1 MAPISTDESGNQSER
16 EAFTNGF
23 SCVTLSQATCVTQQ
37 IWKSFVLDIGTNK
50 LTSNLTLVNGG
61 LRMKMDFGGKVEN
74 EIATLRYEKDKQSM
88 APNALTETKN
98 YFDSKFLHKKQIEK
112 CN

>member
-1 MAPISTDESGNQSER
+1 
-16 EAFTNGF
+16 
-23 SCVTLSQATCVTQQ
+23 
-37 IWKSFVLDIGTNK
+37 
-50 LTSNLTLVNGG
+50 
-61 LRMKMDFGGKVEN
+61 MKMDFGGKVEN